1 MNTNKEMKELNPEM
15 MEWISGGFRRY
26 NPIFPGFPVNPLIVP
41 EKTKDEPKD
50 AERPAAGKASP
61 GTRDRPVTKIS
72 GFHEARRFFMDIT
85 MAAL

>member
-50 AERPAAGKASP
+50 GGATG
-61 GTRDRPVTKIS
+61 GW
-72 GFHEARRFFMDIT
+72 
-85 MAAL
+85 